1 MSVKS
6 RLNKRTENG
15 TVRIQGKTLHA
26 AEIFASI
33 VNDINKKHNSVLRD
47 LHQLQ
52 EYYSRI
58 LLLDEPM
65 RQTLTSC
72 LDQALSS
79 YGYKRSGTTWTHPFV
94 K

>member
-1 MSVKS
+1 MSVNS
-6 RLNKRTENG
+6 SPNRRTENG
-15 TVRIQGKTLHA
+15 TVRIRGKTLHA

-33 VNDINKKHNSVLRD
+33 VNDINEKHNSAQRN

-52 EYYSRI
+52 ELYSRI
-58 LLLDEPM
+58 LLVDEPM
-65 RQTLTSC
+65 RQTLTSF